1 MSQGSQTPPQ
11 PRPSPPGQP
20 PGPPPAVGSM
30 LPAVTRRVSTVQ
42 IFRYSAATWNTHRI
56 HYDQGYA
63 AAEGYPG
70 VLVQSHLHGAFLV
83 QYCTDWMGPRGR
95 LLALS
100 LSVRRYAVA
109 GQQLTV
115 AGEVTALE
123 QQPDG
128 SLAVSLR
135 LTETR
140 DADGEA
146 CATGSARILFPPG

>member
-1 MSQGSQTPPQ
+1 MSQGSQTPPGLAM
-11 PRPSPPGQP
+11 P
-20 PGPPPAVGSM
+20 VGSM
-30 LPAVTRRVSTVQ
+30 LPVVTRRASTVQ

-56 HYDQGYA
+56 HYDQDYA

-83 QYCTDWMGPRGR
+83 QYCTNWMGPRGR

-109 GQQLTV
+109 GQELTL
-115 AGEVTALE
+115 AGEITGRE

-128 SLAVSLR
+128 GLVVSLR

-140 DADGEA
+140 SPDGET
-146 CATGSARILFPPG
+146 CATGSARILVPPA